1 MNKKLLWTLALP
13 AVLASCSQDDLISE
27 GITNNTPQGK
37 AISGVTFTIA
47 KNGSD
52 TNADTRAE
60 WVDNKISFEKG
71 DLVSLFWLGDDGFVQ
86 NNTNGTFT
94 ETSTPLD
101 DAAAMSGKS
110 NAVFRTE
117 DGANFTAEA
126 VVYEGYNL
134 LVYPGNTKHVEDQEI
149 VVSLPEEQDA
159 SEDFTKNVIYVGDS
173 ILQIHQPAYDK
184 KKKKYYDIYGVEAGT
199 EDPNTSGYAHGIKT
213 GVKLLSSLF
222 EMNLRII
229 NTSAKDVEIQ
239 KVVLTTK
246 GGTDEIYATSGN
258 LVPGGTTGITSGNAN
273 VPDKTRYRNP
283 WFKTSTDGAA
293 TEVVLNCEEIE
304 TNMGGT
310 KVTMLLLPADVADFT
325 GGKQPV
331 LKVYT
336 NYGVVTI
343 GGNVQDG
350 DAHSNCIFE
359 KDGTTYAADD
369 DNAALTEIVAAT
381 ANYKDK
387 LAVASTDGEAA
398 TISINSGVYIP
409 RVINVDMQKAVIQ
422 GLHVSDTKEL
432 NNILN
437 AAAAQRETAYETEPL
452 VIYLDADKNGVFEL
466 TNYKG
471 IDTFLS
477 KFDEDELQL
486 EDGKD
491 DTAAPSTYALAKIK
505 VNTDSETT
513 LKNIAGLESDIVLTI
528 PATSKINAIA
538 NGTTT
543 INEILNPIINES
555 VITVPAKAKITLQDN
570 TKGTVHYTP
579 GAQIDVT
586 KLHGEIVSGGTVT
599 PSNYG
604 IIDYIAS
611 SNANLKKALQN
622 GANYVTV
629 ADIKTGF
636 FDGGIDATAADVTAA
651 TKGGVTIVFDNCG
664 DLSKTIS
671 FDSNKIKAE
680 TIVLTNGT
688 TYSDLRNAT
697 VKNIE
702 VDSETA
708 TLGIPATATK
718 DDIESITV
726 KAGTTTISNLDL
738 SNATVQVDAEA
749 TASIEGAKAVA
760 PKNFYVYG
768 TVTFDALN
776 SQTNQ
781 KVYSLA
787 NGKITGIVAI
797 NGQCIVTGSLELAN
811 DLAYTKVA
819 VSETTAI
826 TVAEGVTGL
835 GYTKKIFVT
844 KDEQAYGTANL
855 KYVEVKS
862 DHMKLSWNGKP
873 ADIEW

>member
-47 KNGSD
+47 KNGAD
-52 TNADTRAE
+52 ANADTRAQ

-71 DLVSLFWLGDDGFVQ
+71 DLVSLFWLGEDGFVQ
-86 NNTNGTFT
+86 NNTTGTFT
-94 ETSTPLD
+94 ETSMPLT
-101 DAAAMSGKS
+101 DAVAMNGKS

-173 ILQIHQPAYDK
+173 ILQIHQPAYNK
-184 KKKKYYDIYGVEAGT
+184 TKKKYYDIYGIEAGT

-239 KVVLTTK
+239 KVVLTTM

-258 LVPGGTTGITSGNAN
+258 LVPGGTTGIASGNAN
-273 VPDKTRYRNP
+273 VPTETKYRNP
-283 WFKTSTDGAA
+283 WFQTSTDGAA

-310 KVTMLLLPADVADFT
+310 KVTMLLLPADVTDLT
-325 GGKQPV
+325 GDKQPV

-343 GGNVQDG
+343 GGKVEIG

-369 DNAALTEIVAAT
+369 DNEALVEIVEAT
-381 ANYKDK
+381 ANYTDK
-387 LAVASTDGEAA
+387 LAVASKDNKAA
-398 TISINSGVYIP
+398 FLSINSGVYIP

-422 GLHVSDTKEL
+422 YQHVSNTEEL

-437 AAAAQRETAYETEPL
+437 AAVAQRAGAYSSSSKL
-452 VIYLDADKNGVFEL
+452 NIYLDADKDGNFEL
-466 TNYKG
+466 TNYEG
-471 IDTFLS
+471 IDVFVK
-477 KFDEDELQL
+477 KFGKGALTL
-486 EDGKD
+486 ADGQTDGAQYVLKNID
-491 DTAAPSTYALAKIK
+491 
-505 VNTDSETT
+505 VNTDSETA
-513 LKNIAGLESDIVLTI
+513 LKNVEGLASTITLTI

-538 NGTTT
+538 NGTATT
-543 INEILNPIINES
+543 TNTIANPIINES
-555 VITVPAKAKITLQDN
+555 VITVPAKASITLKDN
-570 TKGTVHYTP
+570 KKGTVHYTP
-579 GAQIDVT
+579 GATINVT
-586 KLHGEIVSGGTVT
+586 SLTA
-599 PSNYG
+599 SNYG
-604 IIDYIAS
+604 IIDYVAT
-611 SNANLKKALQN
+611 SNANLKDALKN

-629 ADIKTGF
+629 ADINTGF
-636 FDGGIDATAADVTAA
+636 FDGGIDATSTGDNVTAA
-651 TKGGVTIVFDNCG
+651 DKGGVTIVFDNCG

-671 FDSNKIKAE
+671 FSSNTIKAE

-702 VDSETA
+702 VESEAA
-708 TLGIPATATK
+708 TLGIPASPATTTK
-718 DDIESITV
+718 DDIVSITV
-726 KAGTTTISNLDL
+726 KGGSTTTISNLDL

-760 PKNFYVYG
+760 PKDFYVYG
-768 TVTFDALN
+768 TVTFDASN
-776 SQTNQ
+776 GQTNE
-781 KVYSLA
+781 KVYTLKD
-787 NGKITGIVAI
+787 GKIDKIAAI
-797 NGQCIVTGSLELAN
+797 TGQCVVTGSLELAN

-819 VSETTAI
+819 VSDSTAI
-826 TVAEGVTGL
+826 TVADGVTGL
-835 GYTKKIFVT
+835 GYTEKIFVT
-844 KDEQAYGTANL
+844 KDPQAYGTANL
-855 KYVEVKS
+855 KYVETSNAK
-862 DHMKLSWNGKP
+862 HLKFSWNGKP

>member
-27 GITNNTPQGK
+27 GITNSTPQGK

-52 TNADTRAE
+52 ANADTRAE

-71 DLVSLFWLGDDGFVQ
+71 DLVSLFWLGEDGFVQ
-86 NNTNGTFT
+86 NAAEDGKFT
-94 ETSTPLD
+94 ETPTALTD
-101 DAAAMSGKS
+101 GVALNGKS

-117 DGANFTAEA
+117 DGSNFTAEA

-134 LVYPGNTKHVEDQEI
+134 LVYPGDTKHVEDEKI
-149 VVSLPEEQDA
+149 VVSLPEVQDA
-159 SEDFTKNVIYVGDS
+159 SEDFTKHVIYVGDS

-184 KKKKYYDIYGVEAGT
+184 DDEKYYDIYGVEAGT

-229 NTSAKDVEIQ
+229 NTTATDVEIQ
-239 KVVLTTK
+239 KVVLTTV
-246 GGTDEIYATSGN
+246 GGTDEIYSNLGN
-258 LVPGGTTGITSGNAN
+258 LIPGTTTGVASGNAN
-273 VPDKTRYRNP
+273 VPTETKYRNP
-283 WFKTSTDGAA
+283 WFNSDATNGST
-293 TEVVLNCEEIE
+293 TEVVLNCEKIE
-304 TNMGGT
+304 TNQNGT
-310 KVTMLLLPADVADFT
+310 KVTMLLLPAYVADLT
-325 GGKQPV
+325 GTKQPI

-343 GGNVQDG
+343 GGNVQTG

-369 DNAALTEIVAAT
+369 DNAALKEIVEAT
-381 ANYKDK
+381 ANYKAQ
-387 LAVASTDGEAA
+387 LAVASTNRNKA
-398 TISINSGVYIP
+398 TLSINSGVYIP

-422 GLHVSDTKEL
+422 DQHVSNTEEL

-437 AAAAQRETAYETEPL
+437 AAVTQRAGAYTSSSKL
-452 VIYLDADKNGVFEL
+452 NIYLDADKDGNFEL
-466 TNYKG
+466 TNYEG
-471 IDTFLS
+471 IDAFVKKFGAGALS
-477 KFDEDELQL
+477 LT
-486 EDGKD
+486 DGKT
-491 DTAAPSTYALAKIK
+491 DTSAPSDYNLKNID

-513 LKNIAGLESDIVLTI
+513 LKNVEGLGTTITLTI

-543 INEILNPIINES
+543 INTIANPIINES
-555 VITVPAKAKITLQDN
+555 VITVPAKAKITLKDN
-570 TKGTVHYTP
+570 KKGTVHYTP
-579 GAQIDVT
+579 GAQIVVT
-586 KLHGEIVSGGTVT
+586 SLSAT
-599 PSNYG
+599 NYG
-604 IIDYIAS
+604 TIDYVAS
-611 SNANLKKALQN
+611 SNANLKNALKN

-629 ADIKTGF
+629 ADINTGF
-636 FDGGIDATAADVTAA
+636 FDGGIDATTTGDNVTAA
-651 TKGGVTIVFDNCG
+651 NKGGVTIVFDNCG

-671 FDSNKIKAE
+671 FSTNTIKAE

-697 VKNIE
+697 VNNIE
-702 VDSETA
+702 VESETA
-708 TLGIPATATK
+708 TLGIPASPAATTK
-718 DDIESITV
+718 DDIKSITV
-726 KAGTTTISNLDL
+726 KAGSTTTISNLDL

-749 TASIEGAKAVA
+749 TASIEGTKAVA

-768 TVTFDALN
+768 TVTFDASN
-776 SQTNQ
+776 GQTNE
-781 KVYSLA
+781 KVYTLK
-787 NGKITGIVAI
+787 NGKIDAI
-797 NGQCIVTGSLELAN
+797 AAITGQCIVTGSLELAN

-835 GYTKKIFVT
+835 GYTEKVFVT

-855 KYVEVKS
+855 KYDETNAT
-862 DHMKLSWNGKP
+862 HLKLSWNGKP